1 MGWSGMSEGLGEGGG
16 QVIMWGEQSS
26 PFGWNTYLGLTDMG
40 GGTLLKSIWPHLWY
54 SFRPLFFTQHFF
66 YFLNSGYKLSVLEYS
81 FHMYS
86 LYIYVCVLLNI

>member
-40 GGTLLKSIWPHLWY
+40 GSWPP
-54 SFRPLFFTQHFF
+54 PLPGPLST
-66 YFLNSGYKLSVLEYS
+66 GY
-81 FHMYS
+81 
-86 LYIYVCVLLNI
+86 